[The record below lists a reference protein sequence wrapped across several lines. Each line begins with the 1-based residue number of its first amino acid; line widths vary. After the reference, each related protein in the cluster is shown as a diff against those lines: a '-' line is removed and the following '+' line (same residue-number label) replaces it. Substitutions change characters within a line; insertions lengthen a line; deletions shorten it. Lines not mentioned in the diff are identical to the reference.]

1 MNQDVVERTIKEEMT
16 TAYVTYAMS
25 VIVGRAL
32 PDIRDGLKP
41 VHRRILYA
49 MHDMGMFHNKSSKKS
64 ARIVG
69 EVLGKYHP
77 HGDTAV
83 YDSLVRMAQEFSL
96 RYPLIKGQGNF
107 GSIDGD
113 NAAAMRYTEAKLQKF
128 AEDLLK
134 DIDKDTVD
142 FVDNFDASLKE
153 PSVLPTIVPQLLVN
167 GSNGIAVGMATS
179 IPPHNVKEVCE
190 ATKKVLD
197 DSDISVRE
205 LMEIVPAPDFP
216 TGAECFRG
224 SRLINAYET
233 GHGSVTLQGVATVED
248 TRIIINEIPYQVNKA
263 DLIIQIAD
271 LVKDKRIEGIRN
283 INDESD
289 REGIRVVIDL
299 KRDADGTIVL
309 NQLYKYSRLRI
320 NFSMNMLAL
329 IDNKPQK
336 VGLKDFLVHHI
347 EHRRVVIRRRTT
359 YQLQKAEKRLH
370 VLDGLLIALN
380 NIDEIIPLI
389 KNSASAQ
396 VAQSMLIEKYS
407 LSDIQSKAILDLK
420 LQKLASLEQEKIR
433 VEHKDLLDF
442 CEDMRS
448 ILSNPHRVD
457 TLIHTELDTVIE
469 RYGDS
474 RRTKVSLGDVNDIDM
489 EDMIENLPQVV
500 TVSKQGYIKRVALDT
515 YQSQGRGG
523 KGIRAAQTK
532 EDDYIAQVYVAHNH
546 DHLLVFTNT
555 GNVHW
560 TKVWKLPDSSR
571 TSKGTHV
578 KNLLNIG
585 DATVT
590 NVIPIKDFSE
600 GFLFMATRNGYV
612 KKTPLE
618 AFSRPRKGGIRAI
631 NLDNDALIDVRVTDG
646 TKQIML
652 INKAGRATRFLEAE
666 VRPMG
671 RTARGVTGIKSGSE
685 VVAMIIADDTKHILT
700 ITENGYGKRTLVNEY
715 RLCHRATKGVTNFK
729 LSDKTGPVLTS
740 MLVDGTEDLFLVSEK
755 GIGIRVSCDS
765 INVIGRVTQ
774 GVRVMR
780 LNEGDRVA
788 AIAKIE

>member
-49 MHDMGMFHNKSSKKS
+49 MYDMGMFHNKSSKKS

-197 DSDISVRE
+197 DSNISVRE

-248 TRIIINEIPYQVNKA
+248 TRIIISEIPYQVNKA

-271 LVKDKRIEGIRN
+271 LVKDKRVEGIRN

-442 CEDMRS
+442 CDDMRS

-457 TLIHTELDTVIE
+457 TLIHTELDSVIE

-500 TVSKQGYIKRVALDT
+500 TVSKQGYIKRVTLDT